1 MSSSQSG
8 TTPGVLELQNAALET
23 AQTEGGER
31 GLVVSEYIQSA
42 WDRNED
48 SNSHLPSKLFAARAF
63 HDVLYAVSKDLLEV
77 KQTRAF
83 GSIFVRP
90 KQMAAAA

>member
-1 MSSSQSG
+1 MI
-8 TTPGVLELQNAALET
+8 
-23 AQTEGGER
+23 
-31 GLVVSEYIQSA
+31 EYIQSA
-42 WDRNED
+42 WDCIED
-48 SNSHLPSKLFAARAF
+48 TDGSLPSKLFAARTF

-83 GSIFVRP
+83 GAIFVRP